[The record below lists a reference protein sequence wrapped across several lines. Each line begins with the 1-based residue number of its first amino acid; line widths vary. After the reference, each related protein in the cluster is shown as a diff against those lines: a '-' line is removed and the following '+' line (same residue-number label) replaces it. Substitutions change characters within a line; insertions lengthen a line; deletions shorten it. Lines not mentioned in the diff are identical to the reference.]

1 MYQKKYLL
9 FLRNEFKKSLFSELF
24 RSTES
29 IAEQK
34 LGMVPPHSVGVEI
47 LSGKIKIFG
56 ESNDV

>member
-1 MYQKKYLL
+1 MN
-9 FLRNEFKKSLFSELF
+9 LRKNLFSELF
-24 RSTES
+24 RSTEG

-34 LGMVPPHSVGVEI
+34 LSMVPPHSVGVEI